1 MSLRDKRNTIKIKV
15 EGIDETRFRVDEI
28 HATED
33 IASHV
38 SRVTFDLKEQAIK
51 NKLND
56 LGWHDLNSPATY
68 PKKVTCEDCGGE
80 QMKVLY
86 SSGEQRYLNSVPMK
100 MLIPYENQAI
110 INHSQTLARLNER
123 GGLGLHEMYAIMNDG
138 LLPSKGKFE
147 AVMKIPIGTILKSL
161 DCPSCTDGWVYPL
174 YEQVVREENTDCKY
188 FSVCKSRAEAK
199 DWDYDAFYECATN
212 CKNGYIYRTL
222 TWLEIAS
229 EVEATEKMGMRQ
241 AADKTALPVLILEDV
256 KQAKAE
262 DFGPP
267 VPCIESAIK
276 TFQGKEVIERLVQS
290 DKEVGA

>member
-1 MSLRDKRNTIKIKV
+1 MSLRDEIIRLKSQRDEAISDYSSVVYKFDDCRAMLAAILNRLGINPNDTPDNEDAWHTWMIKELEKKLDSI
-15 EGIDETRFRVDEI
+15 ID
-28 HATED
+28 
-33 IASHV
+33 
-38 SRVTFDLKEQAIK
+38 Q
-51 NKLND
+51 
-56 LGWHDLNSPATY
+56 NSPAQY

-161 DCPSCTDGWVYPL
+161 DCPSCTDGYVTKW
-174 YEQVVREENTDCKY
+174 YEQVVREECRKHEKWKECEKDIQPLCDEHPCY
-188 FSVCKSRAEAK
+188 FDRP
-199 DWDYDAFYECATN
+199 
-212 CKNGYIYRTL
+212 
-222 TWLEIAS
+222 LEIAS

-241 AADKTALPVLILEDV
+241 
-256 KQAKAE
+256 AE

-276 TFQGKEVIERLVQS
+276 TFQGKEVIERG
-290 DKEVGA
+290 KE